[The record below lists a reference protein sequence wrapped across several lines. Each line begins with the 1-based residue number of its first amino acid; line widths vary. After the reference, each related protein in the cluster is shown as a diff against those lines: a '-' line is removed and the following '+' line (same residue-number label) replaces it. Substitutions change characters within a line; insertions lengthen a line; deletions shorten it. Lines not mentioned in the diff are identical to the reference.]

1 MRIEE
6 YKALNEEIDE
16 GIKKQE
22 TTSNL
27 VITILGISALSS
39 TPDKDN
45 SILSLPNNI
54 YFLLAIMFVSCV
66 LLSRIIHY
74 RNTVY

>member
-6 YKALNEEIDE
+6 YKALNEEIDD

-22 TTSNL
+22 ATTNL
-27 VITILGISALSS
+27 IITILGISALSS

-45 SILSLPNNI
+45 SILSLPNNV
-54 YFLLAIMFVSCV
+54 YFLLAIMFITCV
-66 LLSRIIHY
+66 LLSSISIFAA
-74 RNTVY
+74 